1 MHSYTG
7 REYNPGLLIAKATV
21 DGFDKPWLISIDSG
35 ASSNYVRRYFI
46 EGNPP
51 YVETLDAH
59 GGDTITVRLATGTL
73 VTAPKVPVNSGVKC
87 FDFDSI
93 ERHLV
98 LFLDLDM
105 ISSLV
110 WLGLSAMSHGSTGGR
125 KH

>member
-1 MHSYTG
+1 M
-7 REYNPGLLIAKATV
+7 
-21 DGFDKPWLISIDSG
+21 IDSG
-35 ASSNYVRRYFI
+35 VSGNDVRCCSLEEDPRYVGAI
-46 EGNPP
+46 K
-51 YVETLDAH
+51 AH
-59 GGDTITVRLATGTL
+59 KGDTITVRLTTGTL
-73 VTAPKVPVNSGVKC
+73 VNAPKVPVNLGVKF